1 MASTLMWS
9 VHRFAASRSFLFP
22 PVKSVRRA
30 DKMLG
35 TLRIGHQCSAA
46 MSATMSVMAGMP
58 AITTSRRVYVC
69 ARARLPGGISRQ
81 PGSTLQGHP
90 NKPREMTS
98 AMKRRTSGVPRQRL
112 TQGRPTRG
120 SKVQARVIS
129 AEVAE
134 EKPQASWFATV
145 APSVL
150 LGLLVLEL
158 YQRGIINAMRSLGI
172 TIAQL
177 ICSLVLL
184 TCALL
189 MSPKSMQRTM
199 SRLLKPAVDMVDSQI
214 ACVFIPYIVAVPIS
228 PLPTGGAL
236 WVSLG
241 VCVVGHLFTMCV
253 AGHLAQLAASYDEA
267 SEIERCEIEN
277 EELDADELAAKKAE
291 VEAEVKAVP
300 EAPMV
305 FSKASFWSISAIG
318 SAVAG
323 MFTNLGLPNHVALAP
338 AWLCATFAV
347 YLLAKRVPAKL
358 QRVGLF
364 PTLTGGVA
372 MSVLA
377 SVAGVLSGGTCADGL
392 RLYMTGAGSFLL
404 WFVPVAVLGLAFR
417 VYSQRRV
424 LSANLAPL
432 AVSLGCA
439 VPMGMAFSV
448 VLGRFVGLPSE
459 IILSTVPK
467 CFTTGLAV
475 LMAGSI
481 GADSSLVASGCV
493 VAGTM
498 GLAIGGFLL
507 DIAGIKKVVARG
519 VATGTSSH
527 AAGTAGLASSG
538 EDGAAAVSGVSFA
551 VAGVYGALLLELV
564 PWFRAMLVRVATGV

>member
-30 DKMLG
+30 DKKLG
-35 TLRIGHQCSAA
+35 TLRIGNQCSAA
-46 MSATMSVMAGMP
+46 MSAKMSVMAGMP

-90 NKPREMTS
+90 SKPREMTS

-120 SKVQARVIS
+120 SKVQARVTS

-134 EKPQASWFATV
+134 EKPQASWLATV

-172 TIAQL
+172 TIAPL

-184 TCALL
+184 TCALM
-189 MSPKSMQRTM
+189 MSPNSMQRTM

-291 VEAEVKAVP
+291 VEAEVKVVP

-323 MFTNLGLPNHVALAP
+323 MFANLGLPNQP

-432 AVSLGCA
+432 VVSLGCA

-459 IILSTVPK
+459 IVLSTVPK

>member
-30 DKMLG
+30 DKKLG

-58 AITTSRRVYVC
+58 AIMTSRRVYAR

-81 PGSTLQGHP
+81 PGSTLHGHP
-90 NKPREMTS
+90 SKPREMTS

-172 TIAQL
+172 TIAPL

-189 MSPKSMQRTM
+189 MSPNSIQRTM

-305 FSKASFWSISAIG
+305 FSKASF
-318 SAVAG
+318 
-323 MFTNLGLPNHVALAP
+323 
-338 AWLCATFAV
+338 
-347 YLLAKRVPAKL
+347 
-358 QRVGLF
+358 
-364 PTLTGGVA
+364 
-372 MSVLA
+372 
-377 SVAGVLSGGTCADGL
+377 
-392 RLYMTGAGSFLL
+392 
-404 WFVPVAVLGLAFR
+404 
-417 VYSQRRV
+417 
-424 LSANLAPL
+424 
-432 AVSLGCA
+432 
-439 VPMGMAFSV
+439 
-448 VLGRFVGLPSE
+448 
-459 IILSTVPK
+459 
-467 CFTTGLAV
+467 
-475 LMAGSI
+475 
-481 GADSSLVASGCV
+481 
-493 VAGTM
+493 
-498 GLAIGGFLL
+498 
-507 DIAGIKKVVARG
+507 
-519 VATGTSSH
+519 
-527 AAGTAGLASSG
+527 
-538 EDGAAAVSGVSFA
+538 
-551 VAGVYGALLLELV
+551 
-564 PWFRAMLVRVATGV
+564 

>member
-1 MASTLMWS
+1 
-9 VHRFAASRSFLFP
+9 
-22 PVKSVRRA
+22 
-30 DKMLG
+30 
-35 TLRIGHQCSAA
+35 
-46 MSATMSVMAGMP
+46 MSAEK
-58 AITTSRRVYVC
+58 
-69 ARARLPGGISRQ
+69 L
-81 PGSTLQGHP
+81 
-90 NKPREMTS
+90 
-98 AMKRRTSGVPRQRL
+98 
-112 TQGRPTRG
+112 
-120 SKVQARVIS
+120 
-129 AEVAE
+129 E
-134 EKPQASWFATV
+134 EKPRSSWFATV

-158 YQRGIINAMRSLGI
+158 YQQGIRAAMRSLGI
-172 TIAQL
+172 TIAPL

-189 MSPKSMQRTM
+189 MAPKRVQRSM

-228 PLPTGGAL
+228 PLPAGGAL

-241 VCVVGHLFTMCV
+241 VCVVGHLFTMCT

-267 SEIERCEIEN
+267 SDVERCEIES
-277 EELDADELAAKKAE
+277 EELDVDEHAAKKAE
-291 VEAEVKAVP
+291 VKLMAAPKAPV
-300 EAPMV
+300 M
-305 FSKASFWSISAIG
+305 FSKASFWSIIAVG
-318 SAVAG
+318 SAAFG
-323 MFTNLGLPNHVALAP
+323 MFMNFGSHKHVAFAP

-347 YLLAKRVPAKL
+347 YLIAKRIPAKL
-358 QRVGLF
+358 QRVGFF

-377 SVAGVLSGGTCADGL
+377 SAAGVLSGGTCADGL

-432 AVSLGCA
+432 IVSLGCA
-439 VPMGMAFSV
+439 VPMGMTFSV
-448 VLGRFVGLPSE
+448 VLGRCVGLPGD

-475 LMAGSI
+475 LMAGTL

-498 GLAIGGFLL
+498 GLAIGSFLL
-507 DIAGIKKVVARG
+507 DVAGIKKVVARG

-527 AAGTAGLASSG
+527 AAGTAGLASNG

-564 PWFRAMLVRVATGV
+564 PWFQGMLIRVATGM

>member
-1 MASTLMWS
+1 
-9 VHRFAASRSFLFP
+9 
-22 PVKSVRRA
+22 
-30 DKMLG
+30 
-35 TLRIGHQCSAA
+35 
-46 MSATMSVMAGMP
+46 
-58 AITTSRRVYVC
+58 
-69 ARARLPGGISRQ
+69 
-81 PGSTLQGHP
+81 
-90 NKPREMTS
+90 
-98 AMKRRTSGVPRQRL
+98 
-112 TQGRPTRG
+112 
-120 SKVQARVIS
+120 
-129 AEVAE
+129 
-134 EKPQASWFATV
+134 
-145 APSVL
+145 
-150 LGLLVLEL
+150 LLVLEL
-158 YQRGIINAMRSLGI
+158 YQCGIINAMRSLGI
-172 TIAQL
+172 TIAPL

-189 MSPKSMQRTM
+189 MSPNSIQRTM

-300 EAPMV
+300 EAPVV

-323 MFTNLGLPNHVALAP
+323 MFTKSGLPNHVALAP

-392 RLYMTGAGSFLL
+392 RLYMTGCWFL
-404 WFVPVAVLGLAFR
+404 P
-417 VYSQRRV
+417 
-424 LSANLAPL
+424 
-432 AVSLGCA
+432 
-439 VPMGMAFSV
+439 SV
-448 VLGRFVGLPSE
+448 VRSGRRARFSIQSILAEEGALGKLGPARRELGVCCAHGNGLLRGFGKIRRFAERDYTFHGAE
-459 IILSTVPK
+459 
-467 CFTTGLAV
+467 V
-475 LMAGSI
+475 LHDG
-481 GADSSLVASGCV
+481 
-493 VAGTM
+493 
-498 GLAIGGFLL
+498 IGGFDGGL
-507 DIAGIKKVVARG
+507 DRRRFEFGGVWVRSRG
-519 VATGTSSH
+519 H
-527 AAGTAGLASSG
+527 
-538 EDGAAAVSGVSFA
+538 DGARHRRVPPGHRWYQEGGRSGC
-551 VAGVYGALLLELV
+551 GDRYE
-564 PWFRAMLVRVATGV
+564 

>member
-1 MASTLMWS
+1 M
-9 VHRFAASRSFLFP
+9 
-22 PVKSVRRA
+22 
-30 DKMLG
+30 
-35 TLRIGHQCSAA
+35 
-46 MSATMSVMAGMP
+46 
-58 AITTSRRVYVC
+58 
-69 ARARLPGGISRQ
+69 
-81 PGSTLQGHP
+81 
-90 NKPREMTS
+90 
-98 AMKRRTSGVPRQRL
+98 
-112 TQGRPTRG
+112 
-120 SKVQARVIS
+120 QARVMS
-129 AEVAE
+129 AEKLE
-134 EKPQASWFATV
+134 EKPRSSWFATV

-158 YQRGIINAMRSLGI
+158 YQQGIRAAMRSLGI
-172 TIAQL
+172 TIAPL

-189 MSPKSMQRTM
+189 MAPKRVQRSM

-228 PLPTGGAL
+228 PLPAGGAL

-241 VCVVGHLFTMCV
+241 VCVVGHLFTMCT

-267 SEIERCEIEN
+267 SDVERCEIES
-277 EELDADELAAKKAE
+277 EELDADELAAK
-291 VEAEVKAVP
+291 AEVKFMA
-300 EAPMV
+300 APKAPV
-305 FSKASFWSISAIG
+305 IFSKASFWSIIAVG
-318 SAVAG
+318 SATIG
-323 MFTNLGLPNHVALAP
+323 MFMNYGSHKHVALAP

-347 YLLAKRVPAKL
+347 YLIAKRIPAKL
-358 QRVGLF
+358 QRVGFF

-372 MSVLA
+372 MSLIA
-377 SVAGVLSGGTCADGL
+377 SAAGVLSGGTCADGL

-424 LSANLAPL
+424 LAANLAPL
-432 AVSLGCA
+432 IVSLGCA
-439 VPMGMAFSV
+439 VPMGMTFSV
-448 VLGRFVGLPSE
+448 VLGTWVGLPGE

-475 LMAGSI
+475 LMAGTI

-498 GLAIGGFLL
+498 GLAIGSFLL
-507 DIAGIKKVVARG
+507 DVAGIKKVVARG

-527 AAGTAGLASSG
+527 AAGTAGLASNG

-564 PWFRAMLVRVATGV
+564 PWFRAMLIRVATGM